1 MRYLRSIFVF
11 VFITVHFIYLN
22 GQSSFQVAF
31 YNVENLFD
39 TIPDPKKLDTEF
51 IPGTKTNWN
60 SVRYWKKQK
69 DLAMV
74 FDSMDLPEIIGVC
87 EIENA
92 AALKDLCKTIK
103 GRKYDFVHYDA
114 PDLRGI
120 DVGLL
125 YQTGFM
131 KVLSSKNIFVP
142 LQSGDSLIPTRDI
155 LYVEG
160 KIKSSGDTL
169 HIFVN
174 HWPSRR
180 GGETESEKN
189 RIAAAKV
196 LKSFIEQLWI
206 TKPDASIV
214 IMGDFNDEPTN
225 NSIQNELLMAAH
237 PTNEINLFNLAYQD
251 HLAGLGSY
259 NYRGKWNM
267 LDQIILS
274 KSLTD
279 NSGKWQAGAFEVFRR
294 DFMIYKGDKY
304 GDAPNRTYG
313 GPIYYGG
320 ISDHFPVRV
329 RIERRGK

>member
-1 MRYLRSIFVF
+1 MRLLRPIFVF
-11 VFITVHFIYLN
+11 VFIAVQFFHLN

-39 TIPDPKKLDTEF
+39 TISDPNKLDTEF
-51 IPGTKTNWN
+51 IPGTKTDWN
-60 SVRYWKKQK
+60 SVRYWKKQR

-74 FDSMDLPEIIGVC
+74 FDSMELPEIIGVC

-92 AALKDLCKTIK
+92 TVLKDLCKTIK
-103 GRKYDFVHYDA
+103 GKKYDFVHYDA
-114 PDLRGI
+114 PDMRGI

-125 YQTGFM
+125 YQPKFM
-131 KVLSSKNIFVP
+131 KVLSSQNLFVA
-142 LQSGDSLIPTRDI
+142 LHQGDTLIPTRDI

-169 HIFVN
+169 HLFVN

-196 LKSFIEQLWI
+196 LRSFIEQLWI
-206 TKPDASIV
+206 SNPNASII
-214 IMGDFNDEPTN
+214 IMGDFNDEPSN
-225 NSIQNELLMAAH
+225 ESIRGELLMAKH
-237 PTNEINLFNLAYQD
+237 PANEINLFNLAYQD
-251 HLAGLGSY
+251 HIEGKGSY

-267 LDQIILS
+267 LDQIIVS
-274 KSLTD
+274 KSLSD
-279 NSGKWQAGAFEVFRR
+279 NTGKWEVGDFEVFRR
-294 DFMIYKGDKY
+294 EFMVYKGEKF

-313 GPIYYGG
+313 GPVYYGG

-329 RIERRGK
+329 KFIRN